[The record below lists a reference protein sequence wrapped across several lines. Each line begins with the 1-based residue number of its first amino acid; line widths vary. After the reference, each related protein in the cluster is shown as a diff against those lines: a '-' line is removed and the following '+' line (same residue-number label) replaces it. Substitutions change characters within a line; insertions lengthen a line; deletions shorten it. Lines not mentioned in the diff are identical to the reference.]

1 MIKEDMKRVLITLV
15 VTVACF
21 LPLKAQ
27 EGLNVAPFFTEAYI
41 SDPDVTLVTF
51 SGSQLESRGM
61 TKYKSISVADD
72 APLADKIARAVS
84 KDGSAAQSKEVKYK
98 NGMLYFGFYSMG
110 GKGKHRRY
118 LLYLNRRATGKEKT
132 TLIYIEGDLD
142 AAAVKRIIKG

>member
-15 VTVACF
+15 VTVASF